1 MLWFGPKVEVGKGK
15 ERKLFLTDFLRW
27 QKLVSPSLSP
37 LTHAQRR
44 NCSGEGGGGED
55 ALTVKSGFSRKGTER
70 EGERSL
76 KRCQCVSGYWNFS
89 RKENDATYQKNC
101 FS

>member
-1 MLWFGPKVEVGKGK
+1 MLWFGSKVEVGKGK

-44 NCSGEGGGGED
+44 NCSGEGRREGGRSD
-55 ALTVKSGFSRKGTER
+55 CQIRFFSKRDRKGR
-70 EGERSL
+70 
-76 KRCQCVSGYWNFS
+76 
-89 RKENDATYQKNC
+89 
-101 FS
+101 